1 MSAEDVVG
9 LVDSIEAAGIEVWLD
24 GGWAVDAA
32 LETQTRPHDDLDLVI
47 ELQNVARLQKVLEGR
62 SYLLVGGG
70 APKSFEMTD
79 SNGRQVDVH
88 PVMLSDSGDGVYLMD
103 SGEQWIYPAAGFTG
117 TGRVLDRY
125 VRCLTPEVQI
135 LCHSGYKP
143 HRGSYDDVWALSQR
157 FGITVPTEYRRSR
170 ESYPLRET

>member
-1 MSAEDVVG
+1 
-9 LVDSIEAAGIEVWLD
+9 
-24 GGWAVDAA
+24 

-47 ELQNVARLQKVLEGR
+47 ELCNVPRLQKVLECQ

-79 SNGRQVDVH
+79 SEGRQVDLH
-88 PVMLSDSGDGVYLMD
+88 PVVLSDSGDGVYLMD

-157 FGITVPTEYRRSR
+157 FGIPVPTEYRRSR